1 MRSSAIWR
9 PRTGICAEAAD
20 RPPPRRNP
28 SSRLR
33 HARCFSRG
41 AITRER
47 ARAIIGAPMSTS
59 VVARAGG
66 SDPVNRNIG
75 RQPEAS
81 LPLISGMRPVGM
93 KRAAILLTALAV
105 LWAAPAHA
113 QTDFLTLQ
121 ENVDAS
127 GTALMCPTR
136 ADNYVDCADA
146 GTLPVPSVR
155 GRAALGQPRRTTAHH
170 GHDRHSRREAH
181 RRGLQDHLY
190 LRAHG
195 EGRHRGG
202 AGDHAGHGHSR
213 RHHFSEY

>member
-1 MRSSAIWR
+1 
-9 PRTGICAEAAD
+9 
-20 RPPPRRNP
+20 
-28 SSRLR
+28 
-33 HARCFSRG
+33 
-41 AITRER
+41 
-47 ARAIIGAPMSTS
+47 
-59 VVARAGG
+59 
-66 SDPVNRNIG
+66 
-75 RQPEAS
+75 
-81 LPLISGMRPVGM
+81 M
-93 KRAAILLTALAV
+93 KRAAIFLTALAA

-146 GTLPVPSVR
+146 GTLPVPSAR
-155 GRAALGQPRRTTAHH
+155 GRAALGQPRLATAHH
-170 GHDRHSRREAH
+170 GHDRHSRREAR
-181 RRGLQDHLY
+181 RRGWQDHLY